1 MAESHHL
8 ATVHLTSAP
17 ERYAQHIRA
26 GHHAIVADEP
36 ASIGGA
42 DAGPAPYA
50 LVLSGLGAC
59 TSITLRMYAE
69 RKGWDLGEVRVDLSF
84 VRDGD
89 AEKIERTIRIANA
102 LSDEQRTRLAE
113 IAEKTPVT
121 KTIKRGTIIAT
132 SFAPTPGSA

>member
-1 MAESHHL
+1 MAESNHL

-26 GHHAIVADEP
+26 GHHALVADEP
-36 ASIGGA
+36 TSIGGA
-42 DAGPAPYA
+42 DAGPSPYA

-59 TSITLRMYAE
+59 TAITLRMYAE
-69 RKGWDLGEVRVDLSF
+69 RKGWDLGEVKVDLAI

-89 AEKIERTIRIANA
+89 AEKIERTIRIAA
-102 LSDEQRTRLAE
+102 PISDEQRTRLAE

-121 KTIKRGTIIAT
+121 KTIKRGTMIAT
-132 SFAPTPGSA
+132 SFAPTPGQA

>member
-1 MAESHHL
+1 MAESHRL
-8 ATVHLTSAP
+8 ASVHLTSAP
-17 ERYAQHIRA
+17 ERYAQHVRA
-26 GHHAIVADEP
+26 GHHTLIADEP
-36 ASIGGA
+36 ASVGGA

-69 RKGWDLGEVRVDLSF
+69 RKGWELGEIKVDLVM

-89 AEKIERTIRIANA
+89 AEKIERTIHIGNA
-102 LSDEQRTRLAE
+102 ISDEQRTRLAE

-121 KTIKRGTIIAT
+121 KTIKRGTMIAT
-132 SFAPTPGSA
+132 SFA